1 MAKVKAQAS
10 NKEPGTFKVTVTA
23 YRCRCGHEWLARGML
38 NVKKERP
45 AACPVCRSPR
55 WDKPFKYQK
64 AGMMRQTA

>member
-1 MAKVKAQAS
+1 MTKEKVLTS
-10 NKEPGTFKVTVTA
+10 NKVPGTFKVTVTA

-38 NVKKERP
+38 NTKKERP

-64 AGMMRQTA
+64 AEAKRRTG